1 MTDNFFDPDFVVS
14 LVGDDY
20 VFIIELLER
29 GSKKIPTQLKDI
41 RMAMVKD
48 KNIEASKIAHN
59 LKSNL
64 RTIGLNPIAD
74 VAQELETELASNQMT
89 MENSFICHK
98 ILEQIETYLEY
109 ANKEILDWKHKK
121 IGA

>member
-1 MTDNFFDPDFVVS
+1 MTDKFFDPDFVIS

-20 VFIIELLER
+20 DFIVELLNR
-29 GSKKIPTQLKDI
+29 GSKKIPIQLKDI
-41 RMAMVKD
+41 RMAMVRD
-48 KNIEASKIAHN
+48 ENIEASKIAHN

-98 ILEQIETYLEY
+98 ILEQIEKYLEC
-109 ANKEILDWKHKK
+109 AREEISEWKVKK